1 MCNSIVYDI
10 CDFNIEITSDMVKLS
25 FLILNEPDKRVECRH

>member
-10 CDFNIEITSDMVKLS
+10 CNFNIEITSDMVKLS
-25 FLILNEPDKRVECRH
+25 FLINEPDKRVEV